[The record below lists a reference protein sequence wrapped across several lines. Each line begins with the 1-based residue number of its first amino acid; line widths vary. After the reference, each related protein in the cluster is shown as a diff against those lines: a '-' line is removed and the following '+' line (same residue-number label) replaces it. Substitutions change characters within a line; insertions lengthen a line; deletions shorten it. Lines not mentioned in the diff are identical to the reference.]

1 MTDITIVYKT
11 YRNDL
16 KWLKYSL
23 LSIKKYISFKHKILI
38 YCHDVCYEELGRL
51 LIEIDVECKTIPV
64 HYDING
70 YIKQMVVKLE
80 CYKDIETPYAMMLDS
95 DCVFKETVTLEDIF
109 TDGKIIWRFSV
120 KNESSDG
127 QEWSVWKK
135 SYEDQSKEIQDKYY
149 MANGNPFIFTKDALK
164 RASNKFI
171 EYHGKSYLEYCAER
185 LYHLNIGTE
194 DPICPNFMKLAT
206 VFEEFEWYGFYCHKY
221 QESEY
226 VFMSPDHPKNG
237 NGRSIWKKIKQYWS
251 HGGIDEHEDEI
262 QSFL

>member
-23 LSIKKYISFKHKILI
+23 LSLKKYISFEHKILI
-38 YCHDVCYEELGRL
+38 YCHDECHNE
-51 LIEIDVECKTIPV
+51 LIELIKQIEVDCRTIPV

-70 YIKQMVVKLE
+70 YTKQMIVKLE
-80 CYKDIETPYAMMLDS
+80 CYKDIETHYAMIIDS

-109 TDGKIIWRFSV
+109 TDGKIIWRFSI
-120 KNESSDG
+120 KNEKNSHG
-127 QEWSVWKK
+127 PEWTVWKK
-135 SYEDQSKEIQDKYY
+135 SYEDQSKEIQDKHY
-149 MANGNPFIFTKDALK
+149 MANGNPFIFTKTAMQ

-171 EYHGKSYLEYCAER
+171 EMHGKTYLEYCTER
-185 LYHLNIGTE
+185 LNKLNVSAT

-206 VFEEFEWYGFYCHKY
+206 VFEEFEWYGFYSHKY
-221 QESEY
+221 AENEY
-226 VFMSPDHPKNG
+226 VFMHADNCSA
-237 NGRSIWKKIKQYWS
+237 RSIWNKHKQYWS
-251 HGGIDEHEDEI
+251 HGGIEQHEAEL